1 MRKSA
6 ARGEEHP
13 AAPPG
18 GGGRLRPWLDARL
31 GRWLD
36 TRLGRWLDARTV
48 ALVLGFKALVL
59 LVGVQAF
66 VFAQNRWPAS
76 LYDCFDIW
84 NRWDAPH
91 YLDLAREGYVSEG
104 VEARW
109 IVFYPLYP
117 WLVRAA
123 SYLTADE
130 VLGAFLVSAL
140 ASVAAGLLLYRLARL
155 DESEDAARAA
165 VFFMLAFP
173 TAYFLHIGY
182 TESLFLA
189 LALGSFLAARSRL
202 WWAAGLLAGLAAMT
216 RVNGLLLLPALVFEA
231 RAEYL
236 ESGRRPGPLGW
247 LSLGLI
253 PAGFGVYLAI
263 NWWVLGDP
271 RAFLDAQSQHWY
283 KSLTWPWVG
292 VTEAWRSLL
301 GRAPAEALLVGAHEL
316 LFTLLGLGLT
326 VWAWLRLRASYA
338 VWMTCNW
345 LLWTSTK
352 FILSVPRYTL
362 VLFPAYILLARL
374 AAARKAWG
382 ALITASSLL
391 LLALFAARFA
401 QGLWAF

>member
-1 MRKSA
+1 LSKRD
-6 ARGEEHP
+6 ARGKEHA
-13 AAPPG
+13 AAPSG
-18 GGGRLRPWLDARL
+18 GGGRLRSWLDAQ
-31 GRWLD
+31 
-36 TRLGRWLDARTV
+36 TV
-48 ALVLGFKALVL
+48 ALVLVFKALVL
-59 LVGVQAF
+59 LLGVQAF
-66 VFAQNRWPAS
+66 VLGQNRWPES
-76 LYDCFDIW
+76 FYDCFDLW

-91 YLDLAREGYVSEG
+91 YLDIARAGYVAEG

-117 WLVRAA
+117 WLARAA

-130 VLGAFLVSAL
+130 LLGAFLVSSL

-155 DESEDAARAA
+155 DEAEGVARAA

-173 TAYFLHIGY
+173 TAYFLHVGY
-182 TESLFLA
+182 TEALFLA
-189 LALGSFLAARSRL
+189 LALASFLAARSRR

-216 RVNGLLLLPALVFEA
+216 RVNGLLLLPALLFEA

-236 ESGRRPGPLGW
+236 ESGRRPRAAW
-247 LSLGLI
+247 LWLLLAG
-253 PAGFGVYLAI
+253 AGFGVYLLV

-292 VTEAWRSLL
+292 VREAWLSLR
-301 GRAPAEALLVGAHEL
+301 GRAPAEALMVGGHEL
-316 LFTLLGLGLT
+316 LFTALGLGQA
-326 VWAWLRLRASYA
+326 VWGWLRLRASYA

-352 FILSVPRYTL
+352 FVLSVPRYTL
-362 VLFPAYILLARL
+362 VLFPAYILFARL

-382 ALITASSLL
+382 ALVAASSLL